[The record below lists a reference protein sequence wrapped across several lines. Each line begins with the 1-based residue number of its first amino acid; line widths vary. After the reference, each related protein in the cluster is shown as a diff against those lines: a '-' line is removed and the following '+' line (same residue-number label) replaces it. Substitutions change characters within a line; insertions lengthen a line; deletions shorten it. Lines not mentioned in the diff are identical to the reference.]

1 MPSEWKWSTECG
13 NGKIH
18 FENSSYKHLES
29 YLKTMLGKSVRE
41 QCLKIVLEHLVYYLG
56 VHFGNN
62 IRNLLDEHHFKN
74 S

>member
-29 YLKTMLGKSVRE
+29 YK
-41 QCLKIVLEHLVYYLG
+41 QCLKIVLEHLIYYLG